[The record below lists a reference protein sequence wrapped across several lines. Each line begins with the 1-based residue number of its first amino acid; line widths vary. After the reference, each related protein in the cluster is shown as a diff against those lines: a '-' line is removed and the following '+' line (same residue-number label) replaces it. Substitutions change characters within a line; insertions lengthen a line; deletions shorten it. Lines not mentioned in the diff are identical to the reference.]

1 MRQMLGLVVV
11 LLVVLAARCQPPHGG
26 AEASSGIEPLVGTWS
41 GDWTAGAR
49 GRGSVEAI
57 ITPTGDSG
65 QVMAQFT
72 FVGGGVARTSRRV
85 GDVESDGR
93 VRFPLLGGGVIVL
106 RPQGEGRLQGEFTDE
121 RGALPAPQGVV
132 TLTRAP

>member
-1 MRQMLGLVVV
+1 MRQTLGLVVV
-11 LLVVLAARCQPPHGG
+11 LLVVLAVRCQPPHGV

-49 GRGSVEAI
+49 GRGSMEAI
-57 ITPTGDSG
+57 ITPTSDPG

-72 FVGGGVARTSRRV
+72 FVGGGVTRTSRRV
-85 GDVESDGR
+85 GNVESDGH

-106 RPQGEGRLQGEFTDE
+106 RPEGEGRLQGEFTDE

-132 TLTRAP
+132 TLTRTR